1 MAKNSNL
8 TRAKNAKNDEF
19 YTQSADIE
27 NELKYYRPHF
37 KDKIVY
43 LNCDDPT
50 TSNFWRY
57 FYRSFEFLGLKK
69 LISTHYNMD
78 GSSSYAL
85 IYEGGHDNAD
95 NFDEGVVKVPLKGN
109 GDFRSD
115 ECVEYLKQSDIVV
128 TNPMFSLFREYVA
141 LLMKYHKQFLIW
153 GNQNAITYKEFFPL
167 LMNRQVW
174 IGNLA
179 NKTCVFRIPDDYKK
193 WDKKETEKRNDGHHY
208 AKVPAITT
216 FTNMSL
222 NKSTDQT
229 VLWKKFNQDDYPA
242 YDNYAAFEVS
252 KVADIPVDTEIEAE
266 IDSDNLD
273 GWKKTYG
280 DDLVVLDNDG
290 KVAKVKISNPIW
302 ATPITVL
309 DKYNPQSTVKQH
321 NLAEEFD
328 VLGYSS
334 KNMGFVSCFKFYK
347 DMQQSQKDGTY
358 RRNSKSAR
366 FSPMVGYSKRPTKTH
381 YIASNTSKYICKKYG
396 RVFIRR
402 KKERAKTINE
412 NNN

>member
-1 MAKNSNL
+1 MECGIINVMLFCKGDSLMAKNSNL
-8 TRAKNAKNDEF
+8 TRAKNVKNDEF

-37 KDKIVY
+37 KNKIVY
-43 LNCDDPT
+43 CNCDDPT

-95 NFDEGVVKVPLKGN
+95 GFDEGVTKVNLKGN

-115 ECVEYLKQSDIVV
+115 ECVEYLKQSDVVV
-128 TNPMFSLFREYVA
+128 TNEPWSLTREYIKQ
-141 LLMKYHKQFLIW
+141 LFDYQKQFLIIV
-153 GNQNAITYKEFFPL
+153 NKNAITYKEVFPL
-167 LMNRQVW
+167 LMSRQMW
-174 IGNLA
+174 IGA
-179 NKTCVFRIPDDYKK
+179 NKPQVFDTPNGKTKK
-193 WDKKETEKRNDGHHY
+193 VAGLARW
-208 AKVPAITT
+208 

-266 IDSDNLD
+266 IDSDNLN

-280 DDLVVLDNDG
+280 DDLVVLDDDG
-290 KVAKVKISNPIW
+290 KVVKVKIERPVW
-302 ATPITVL
+302 GAPITML
-309 DKYNPQSTVKQH
+309 DKYNPQSTVQQH
-321 NLAEEFD
+321 NLAKDFD
-328 VLGYSS
+328 VLGLTGGLTWNEINNIDDFKRYENCKQFSKSGKITNGSKMNTRAGIINSS
-334 KNMGFVSCFKFYK
+334 PK
-347 DMQQSQKDGTY
+347 GTY
-358 RRNSKSAR
+358 YTADGLNGKLELKYAR
-366 FSPMVGYSKRPTKTH
+366 VL
-381 YIASNTSKYICKKYG
+381 
-396 RVFIRR
+396 IRR
-402 KKERAKTINE
+402 KK
-412 NNN
+412 

>member
-1 MAKNSNL
+1 MLFCKGDSLMAKNSNL

-95 NFDEGVVKVPLKGN
+95 NFDEGVVKVLLKGN

-115 ECVEYLKQSDIVV
+115 ECVEYLKQSDVVV
-128 TNPMFSLFREYVA
+128 TNPPFSLARVYVKQ
-141 LLMKYHKQFLIW
+141 LMDFNKDFLIV
-153 GNQNAITYKEFFPL
+153 GNKNWITYKEIFPL
-167 LMNRQVW
+167 LMNRQMW
-174 IGNLA
+174 IGQN
-179 NKTCVFRIPDDYKK
+179 NVKQFEQPDGSIKK
-193 WDKKETEKRNDGHHY
+193 FGNVGW
-208 AKVPAITT
+208 

-229 VLWKKFNQDDYPA
+229 VLWKKFNQDYYPA

-252 KVADIPVDTEIEAE
+252 KVADIPVDTKIESE

-280 DDLVVLDNDG
+280 DDLVVLDDDG
-290 KVAKVKISNPIW
+290 KVAKVKIDRPVW
-302 ATPITVL
+302 FVPITFL
-309 DKYNPQSTVKQH
+309 DKYNPSSTVENH
-321 NLAEEFD
+321 NLGKMFD
-328 VLGYSS
+328 IIGITDRQ
-334 KNMGFVSCFKFYK
+334 N
-347 DMQQSQKDGTY
+347 TY
-358 RRNSKSAR
+358 NWR
-366 FSPMVGYSKRPTKTH
+366 F
-381 YIASNTSKYICKKYG
+381 KKYTVDQG
-396 RVFIRR
+396 GHKANDLNTTGPVLKQPDGSLKIKYQRLMIRR
-402 KKERAKTINE
+402 EK
-412 NNN
+412 

>member
-19 YTQSADIE
+19 YTQASDIE
-27 NELKYYRPHF
+27 NELKYYKPHF
-37 KDKIVY
+37 NGKVVY
-43 LNCDDPT
+43 CNCDDPT
-50 TSNFWRY
+50 SSQFWRY
-57 FYRSFEFLGLKK
+57 FYRSFKYLGLKK

-95 NFDEGVVKVPLKGN
+95 DFDEGVTKVDLKGN

-115 ECVEYLKQSDIVV
+115 ECVEYLKQSDVVV
-128 TNPMFSLFREYVA
+128 TNEPWSLTREYIKQ
-141 LLMKYHKQFLIW
+141 LFDYQKQFLIIV
-153 GNQNAITYKEFFPL
+153 NKNAITYKEVFPL
-167 LMNRQVW
+167 LMSRQMW
-174 IGNLA
+174 IGA
-179 NKTCVFRIPDDYKK
+179 NKPQVFDTPNGKTKK
-193 WDKKETEKRNDGHHY
+193 VAGLARW
-208 AKVPAITT
+208 

-280 DDLVVLDNDG
+280 NDLVVLDDDG
-290 KVAKVKISNPIW
+290 KVAKVKINRPVW
-302 ATPITVL
+302 GTPITML
-309 DKYNPQSTVKQH
+309 DKYNPQSTVQQH
-321 NLAEEFD
+321 NLAKDFD
-328 VLGYSS
+328 VLGLTGGLTWNEINDIDDFKRYENCKQFS
-334 KNMGFVSCFKFYK
+334 KSGKVTNGSKMNTRAGIVNNSPK
-347 DMQQSQKDGTY
+347 GTY
-358 RRNSKSAR
+358 YTADGLNGKLELKYAR
-366 FSPMVGYSKRPTKTH
+366 VL
-381 YIASNTSKYICKKYG
+381 
-396 RVFIRR
+396 IRR
-402 KKERAKTINE
+402 KK
-412 NNN
+412 

>member
-1 MAKNSNL
+1 MLFCKGDSLMAKNSNL

-95 NFDEGVVKVPLKGN
+95 TFDEGVVKVSLKGN

-115 ECVEYLKQSDIVV
+115 ECVKYLKQSDVVV
-128 TNPMFSLFREYVA
+128 TNPPFSLARVYVKQ
-141 LLMKYHKQFLIW
+141 LMDFDKDFLIV
-153 GNQNAITYKEFFPL
+153 GNKNWITYKEIFPL
-167 LMNRQVW
+167 LMNRQMW
-174 IGNLA
+174 IGQN
-179 NKTCVFRIPDDYKK
+179 NVKQFEQPDGSIKK
-193 WDKKETEKRNDGHHY
+193 FGNVGW
-208 AKVPAITT
+208 

-229 VLWKKFNQDDYPA
+229 VLWKKFNQDDYSA

-266 IDSDNLD
+266 IASENLD

-280 DDLVVLDNDG
+280 DDLVVLDDDG
-290 KVAKVKISNPIW
+290 KVAKVKINRPVW
-302 ATPITVL
+302 GTPITML
-309 DKYNPQSTVKQH
+309 DKYNPQSTVQQH
-321 NLAEEFD
+321 NLAKDFD
-328 VLGYSS
+328 VLGLTGGLTWNEINDIDDFKRYEDCKQFS
-334 KNMGFVSCFKFYK
+334 KSGKITNGSKMNTRAGIINNSPK
-347 DMQQSQKDGTY
+347 GTY
-358 RRNSKSAR
+358 YTADGLNGKLELKYAR
-366 FSPMVGYSKRPTKTH
+366 VL
-381 YIASNTSKYICKKYG
+381 
-396 RVFIRR
+396 IRR
-402 KKERAKTINE
+402 KK
-412 NNN
+412 

>member
-19 YTQSADIE
+19 YTQASDIE
-27 NELKYYRPHF
+27 NELKYYKPHF
-37 KDKIVY
+37 KDKVVY
-43 LNCDDPT
+43 CNCDDPT
-50 TSNFWRY
+50 SSQFWRY
-57 FYRSFEFLGLKK
+57 FYRSFKYLGLKK

-115 ECVEYLKQSDIVV
+115 ECVEYLKQSDVVV
-128 TNPMFSLFREYVA
+128 TNPPFSLARVYVKQ
-141 LLMKYHKQFLIW
+141 LMGFNKDFLIV
-153 GNQNAITYKEFFPL
+153 GNKNWITYKEIFPL
-167 LMNRQVW
+167 LMNRQMW
-174 IGNLA
+174 IGQNSV
-179 NKTCVFRIPDDYKK
+179 KQFQQPDGSIKK
-193 WDKKETEKRNDGHHY
+193 FGNVGW
-208 AKVPAITT
+208 

-266 IDSDNLD
+266 IASENLD

-280 DDLVVLDNDG
+280 DDLVVLDDDG
-290 KVAKVKISNPIW
+290 KISKVKIERPVW
-302 ATPITVL
+302 GTPITML
-309 DKYNPQSTVKQH
+309 DKYNPQSTVQQH
-321 NLAEEFD
+321 NLAKDFD
-328 VLGYSS
+328 VLGLTGGLTWNEINNIDDFKRYEDCKQFS
-334 KNMGFVSCFKFYK
+334 KSGKITNGSKMNTRAGIVNNSPK
-347 DMQQSQKDGTY
+347 GTY
-358 RRNSKSAR
+358 YTADGLNGKLELKYAR
-366 FSPMVGYSKRPTKTH
+366 VL
-381 YIASNTSKYICKKYG
+381 
-396 RVFIRR
+396 IRR
-402 KKERAKTINE
+402 KK
-412 NNN
+412 

>member
-19 YTQSADIE
+19 YTQASDIE
-27 NELKYYRPHF
+27 NELKYYKPHF
-37 KDKIVY
+37 NGKVVY
-43 LNCDDPT
+43 CNCDDPT
-50 TSNFWRY
+50 SSQFWRY
-57 FYRSFEFLGLKK
+57 FYRSFKYLGLKK

-95 NFDEGVVKVPLKGN
+95 GFDEGVTKVDLKGN
-109 GDFRSD
+109 GDFRSP
-115 ECVEYLKQSDIVV
+115 ECVEYLKQSDVVV
-128 TNPMFSLFREYVA
+128 TNEPWSLTREYIKQ
-141 LLMKYHKQFLIW
+141 LFDYQKQFLIIV
-153 GNQNAITYKEFFPL
+153 NKNAITYKEVFPL
-167 LMNRQVW
+167 LMSRQMW
-174 IGNLA
+174 IGA
-179 NKTCVFRIPDDYKK
+179 NKPQVFDTPNGKTKK
-193 WDKKETEKRNDGHHY
+193 VAGLARW
-208 AKVPAITT
+208 

-290 KVAKVKISNPIW
+290 KVAKVKIISPAW
-302 ATPITVL
+302 FVPITFL
-309 DKYNPQSTVKQH
+309 DKYNPSSTVENH
-321 NLAEEFD
+321 NLGKMFD
-328 VLGYSS
+328 IIGITDRQ
-334 KNMGFVSCFKFYK
+334 N
-347 DMQQSQKDGTY
+347 TY
-358 RRNSKSAR
+358 NWR
-366 FSPMVGYSKRPTKTH
+366 F
-381 YIASNTSKYICKKYG
+381 KKYTVDQG
-396 RVFIRR
+396 GHKANDLNTTGPVLKQPDGSLKIKYQRLMIRR
-402 KKERAKTINE
+402 QI
-412 NNN
+412 

>member
-1 MAKNSNL
+1 MECGIINVMLFCKGDSLMAKNSNL

-95 NFDEGVVKVPLKGN
+95 NFDEGVVKVLLKGN

-115 ECVEYLKQSDIVV
+115 ECIEYLKQSDVVV

-193 WDKKETEKRNDGHHY
+193 WDKKETEKHNDGHHY

-229 VLWKKFNQDDYPA
+229 VLWKKFNQDEYPA

-266 IDSDNLD
+266 IASENLD

-280 DDLVVLDNDG
+280 DDLVVLDDDG
-290 KVAKVKISNPIW
+290 KVAKVKINRPVW
-302 ATPITVL
+302 GTPITML
-309 DKYNPQSTVKQH
+309 DKYNPSSTVDQH
-321 NLAEEFD
+321 NLAKMFEIVGMDGQPVTPPFKQYGAKQKVVKGVHQKSKTGRLGPCIRMKDFGYKGTLFD
-328 VLGYSS
+328 VGYPVRST
-334 KNMGFVSCFKFYK
+334 YK
-347 DMQQSQKDGTY
+347 
-358 RRNSKSAR
+358 R
-366 FSPMVGYSKRPTKTH
+366 
-381 YIASNTSKYICKKYG
+381 I
-396 RVFIRR
+396 FIRR
-402 KKERAKTINE
+402 K
-412 NNN
+412 

>member
-19 YTQSADIE
+19 YTQASDIE
-27 NELKYYRPHF
+27 NELKYYKPHF
-37 KDKIVY
+37 KDKVVY
-43 LNCDDPT
+43 CNCDDPT
-50 TSNFWRY
+50 SSQFWRY
-57 FYRSFEFLGLKK
+57 FYRSFNYLGLKK

-115 ECVEYLKQSDIVV
+115 ECVEYLKQSDVVV

-229 VLWKKFNQDDYPA
+229 VLWKHFNQDDYPA
-242 YDNYAAFEVS
+242 YDNYAGFECS
-252 KVADIPVDTEIEAE
+252 KVADIPVDKEIEAE

-273 GWKKTYG
+273 GWKQTYG
-280 DDLVVLDNDG
+280 DDLVVLDDDG
-290 KVAKVKISNPIW
+290 EVAKVKIERPIW
-302 ATPITVL
+302 GVPITTL
-309 DKYNPQSTVKQH
+309 DKYNPQSSVQEH
-321 NLAEEFD
+321 NLAKEFD
-328 VLGYSS
+328 ILGLSMGPTWNSINNIDAYKRYENTQQVNRNGKVSNGS
-334 KNMGFVSCFKFYK
+334 KVNTHADIVVSNPK
-347 DMQQSQKDGTY
+347 GTY
-358 RRNSKSAR
+358 YTAKNCDGRLE
-366 FSPMVGYSKRPTKTH
+366 
-381 YIASNTSKYICKKYG
+381 SKYARI
-396 RVFIRR
+396 FIRM
-402 KKERAKTINE
+402 KKNKNI
-412 NNN
+412 

>member
-1 MAKNSNL
+1 MECGIINVMLFCKGDSLMAKNSNL

-95 NFDEGVVKVPLKGN
+95 GFDEGVTKVDLKGN
-109 GDFRSD
+109 GDFRSP
-115 ECVEYLKQSDIVV
+115 ECVEYLKQSDVVV
-128 TNPMFSLFREYVA
+128 TNPPFSLARVYVKQ
-141 LLMKYHKQFLIW
+141 LMDFDKDFLIV
-153 GNQNAITYKEFFPL
+153 GNKNWITYKEIFPL
-167 LMNRQVW
+167 LMNRQMW
-174 IGNLA
+174 IGQN
-179 NKTCVFRIPDDYKK
+179 NVKQFEQPDGSIKK
-193 WDKKETEKRNDGHHY
+193 FGNVGW
-208 AKVPAITT
+208 

-242 YDNYAAFEVS
+242 YDNYAAFEVA
-252 KVADIPVDTEIEAE
+252 KVADIPVDTEIEVKIASE
-266 IDSDNLD
+266 NLD

-280 DDLVVLDNDG
+280 DDLVVLDDDG
-290 KVAKVKISNPIW
+290 KVAKVKITSPILGV
-302 ATPITVL
+302 PITFL
-309 DKYNPQSTVKQH
+309 DKYNPSSTVDQH
-321 NLAEEFD
+321 NLAKMFEIVGMDGQPVTPPFKQYGVKQKVVKGVHQKSKTGRLGPCIRMKDFGYKGTLFD
-328 VLGYSS
+328 VGYPVRST
-334 KNMGFVSCFKFYK
+334 YK
-347 DMQQSQKDGTY
+347 
-358 RRNSKSAR
+358 R
-366 FSPMVGYSKRPTKTH
+366 
-381 YIASNTSKYICKKYG
+381 I
-396 RVFIRR
+396 FIRR
-402 KKERAKTINE
+402 K
-412 NNN
+412 